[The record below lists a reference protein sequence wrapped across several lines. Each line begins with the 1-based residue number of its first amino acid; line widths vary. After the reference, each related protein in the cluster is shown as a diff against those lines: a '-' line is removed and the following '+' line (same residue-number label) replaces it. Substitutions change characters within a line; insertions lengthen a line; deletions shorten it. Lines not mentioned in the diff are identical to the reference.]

1 MQCVIKL
8 HNNTFPFRNIKL
20 AKLIIVLS
28 LNLLL
33 RFLGNSISRDCS
45 VTSISLR
52 YAKLIFSETHRS
64 THRHVHVDHEMST
77 NLNLIF
83 FKKTHT
89 HTHSPAKPHIQKGLL
104 WQNLTHVFMITHGT
118 IALM

>member
-1 MQCVIKL
+1 M
-8 HNNTFPFRNIKL
+8 
-20 AKLIIVLS
+20 
-28 LNLLL
+28 
-33 RFLGNSISRDCS
+33 
-45 VTSISLR
+45 
-52 YAKLIFSETHRS
+52 
-64 THRHVHVDHEMST
+64 HVDHEMST